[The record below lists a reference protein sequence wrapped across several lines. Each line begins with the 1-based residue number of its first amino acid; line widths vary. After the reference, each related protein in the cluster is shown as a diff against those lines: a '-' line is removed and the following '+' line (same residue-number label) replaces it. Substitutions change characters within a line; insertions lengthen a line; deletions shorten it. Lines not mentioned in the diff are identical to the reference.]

1 MTLFGKILL
10 FFNLLL
16 AAGFVYLAT
25 QDWKGRQTITAAGV
39 RHLLVVHG
47 LPLGAD
53 QGDPQTL
60 PSDADAEIPF
70 KTEMAGGV
78 RTETVSRK
86 LLETYFQLAGDG
98 GPLSGGANPVPNQLA
113 EVKRVKAKIDD
124 LLRAA
129 ETPAAKVALLTGW
142 LLYQAE
148 SYDERLEIQD
158 AIRTANVEDLEKRL
172 AARFA
177 AVTDAPKPAD
187 AAAATRVDPADAEDM
202 EKHKAKLAAITA
214 SQLLPLEEAERRAKL
229 AHLLVHLSTDAAWQ
243 KRVAVVVGLQGY
255 RDAIAAQ
262 TERFRDMS
270 AHVENLIPGDQVI
283 YLSNERAMLREAY
296 DKTELADRQAKLKLK
311 WIEQKTRQDNFVAQ
325 RTTELNSIKAELK
338 KLKSEVDELLARQ
351 AKIEA
356 DLFEVQREVAVTLDE
371 VYEYEAK
378 LEARERDLLKRPPKP
393 AGN

>member
-39 RHLLVVHG
+39 RHILVRDG

-53 QGDPQTL
+53 QGDPQTM
-60 PSDADAEIPF
+60 PGGTDAEIPF
-70 KTEMAGGV
+70 RIIMAGGV
-78 RTETVSRK
+78 PTETVSKK
-86 LLETYFQLAGDG
+86 LLDTYFANAGDG
-98 GPLSGGANPVPNQLA
+98 GPLSGGPNPVPNQLA
-113 EVKRVKAKIDD
+113 EVRRVKAKIDD
-124 LLRAA
+124 LLKAA
-129 ETPAAKVALLTGW
+129 ETPAAKVKLLSGW

-148 SYDERLEIQD
+148 TYDERAAIQES
-158 AIRTANVEDLEKRL
+158 IRTANVEDLEKRL

-177 AVTDAPKPAD
+177 AVLDAPKPAD
-187 AAAATRVDPADAEDM
+187 AETGKKVDPADAEDV
-202 EKHKAKLAAITA
+202 EKHKAKLAAVAA
-214 SQLLPLEEAERRAKL
+214 SRLNPLEEAERRAKL

-243 KRVAVVVGLQGY
+243 KRVALVVGFHRYGA
-255 RDAIAAQ
+255 AISAQ
-262 TERFRDMS
+262 TEHFREMS
-270 AHVENLIPGDQVI
+270 ASVENLIPADQQI
-283 YLSNERAMLREAY
+283 YLANWTAMRAEASRV
-296 DKTELADRQAKLKLK
+296 TRLAAEQAKLKLR

-325 RTTELNSIKAELK
+325 RTTELNNIKAELK
-338 KLKSEVDELLARQ
+338 KLKAEVDALLAQQ

-356 DLFEVQREVAVTLDE
+356 ALFEVQREVAITLDE

-378 LEARERDLLKRPPKP
+378 LTARERDLLGLPPKP